1 MVILYIASRVYL
13 IYNYDKIKK
22 NHVHWF
28 RKEIMGKIIYT
39 KLLNMLDSHGLTTYK
54 IRKEKIISEST
65 LQNIRNGKRITTDSI
80 AALCEALNCQPGD
93 LLEYVPDAETPERDS
108 ND

>member
-1 MVILYIASRVYL
+1 
-13 IYNYDKIKK
+13 
-22 NHVHWF
+22 
-28 RKEIMGKIIYT
+28 MGKIVYT
-39 KLLNMLDSHGLTTYK
+39 KLLNMLDTQGLTTYK

-93 LLEYVPDAETPERDS
+93 LLEYVPDTEVTDQDME
-108 ND
+108 